1 MLSKGQLKLGDGVQL
16 LSASPSF
23 STRWTE
29 DCQPGV
35 VVDEQ
40 DANFVCHCSAF
51 YSWPL
56 LVSFL
61 CRMS

>member
-1 MLSKGQLKLGDGVQL
+1 MLSKGQLKLGVAFSYCQL
-16 LSASPSF
+16 AHLSLGG
-23 STRWTE
+23 TE
-29 DCQPGV
+29 DCQPGA

-61 CRMS
+61 SRLS